1 MVAIG
6 LSQRSGKG
14 TDRGEATFTSWWL
27 ARRRV
32 VASRPRVETPACGG
46 PIYRDANPGL
56 TDFFDLGATTS
67 GQPRFPELPE
77 LAAPGNTAGPRR
89 ASRPAQD
96 VVEGSM

>member
-32 VASRPRVETPACGG
+32 VASRPRAEAPACGR
-46 PIYRDANPGL
+46 PIYRDANAIGL

-67 GQPRFPELPE
+67 GQPRFP
-77 LAAPGNTAGPRR
+77 
-89 ASRPAQD
+89 
-96 VVEGSM
+96 